1 MYFFAIG
8 ASFCQNVLSLQ
19 LCYQLDILQRQIF
32 KTEAIVVYTNREDKK
47 LNSYIIMEIIEI
59 LAIVAMILT
68 AGIVARMSSKR
79 SFKKLSSDETINRT
93 ELLKILKGRM
103 YGSLALFVI
112 LLVPVVVLKMQFGIS
127 IFAAPAT
134 SLAFWFIACIIRWCL
149 YIWHVIISNFVIFKF
164 HL

>member
-32 KTEAIVVYTNREDKK
+32 KTEAIVVDTNREDKK
-47 LNSYIIMEIIEI
+47 LNLYIIMENIEM
-59 LAIVAMILT
+59 LAIVAMIL
-68 AGIVARMSSKR
+68 ASGIVARVSSRR

-127 IFAAPAT
+127 IFFFFLK
-134 SLAFWFIACIIRWCL
+134 SLAFWFIACIIIGFMSYNEILRT
-149 YIWHVIISNFVIFKF
+149 KF
-164 HL
+164 RLLK

>member
-19 LCYQLDILQRQIF
+19 LCYQLDILQRKIF
-32 KTEAIVVYTNREDKK
+32 KTEAIVVDTNREDKK
-47 LNSYIIMEIIEI
+47 LNLYIIMENIEM
-59 LAIVAMILT
+59 LAIVAMIL
-68 AGIVARMSSKR
+68 ASGIVARVSSKR

-103 YGSLALFVI
+103 YGYLALFVI

-127 IFAAPAT
+127 IFAAPET
-134 SLAFWFIACIIRWCL
+134 SLAFWFIACTITGFMSYNEILRT
-149 YIWHVIISNFVIFKF
+149 KF
-164 HL
+164 RLLK

>member
-19 LCYQLDILQRQIF
+19 LCYQLDILQRKIF

-59 LAIVAMILT
+59 LAKVAMILT
-68 AGIVARMSSKR
+68 AGIVARVSAKR

-127 IFAAPAT
+127 IFAAPET
-134 SLAFWFIACIIRWCL
+134 SLAFWFIACIIIGFMSYNEILRT
-149 YIWHVIISNFVIFKF
+149 KF
-164 HL
+164 RLLK

>member
-32 KTEAIVVYTNREDKK
+32 KTEAIVVDTNREDKK
-47 LNSYIIMEIIEI
+47 LNLYIIMENIEM
-59 LAIVAMILT
+59 LAIVAMIL
-68 AGIVARMSSKR
+68 ASGIVARVSSKR

-127 IFAAPAT
+127 IFAAPET
-134 SLAFWFIACIIRWCL
+134 SLAFWFIACTITGFMSYNEIL
-149 YIWHVIISNFVIFKF
+149 ITKF
-164 HL
+164 RLLK

>member
-1 MYFFAIG
+1 
-8 ASFCQNVLSLQ
+8 
-19 LCYQLDILQRQIF
+19 
-32 KTEAIVVYTNREDKK
+32 
-47 LNSYIIMEIIEI
+47 MEIIEI

-68 AGIVARMSSKR
+68 SGIVARVSSKR

-134 SLAFWFIACIIRWCL
+134 SLAFWFIACIIIGLMSYNEILRT
-149 YIWHVIISNFVIFKF
+149 KF
-164 HL
+164 RLLK